1 MHTPPP
7 MSGEASLR
15 TLRPTPRVTESG
27 YGHSEQIP
35 QNGPIVDDDD
45 LMARTAEGDEGA
57 FRQLV
62 ERWERPVHSFVA
74 RMLNSDEE
82 AMDLCQ
88 EAFLRAFR
96 EAPRYR
102 ASGRFRSWFFRIA
115 GNLARTRLRR
125 RKIIRWLRF
134 DQSAHELPSPSP
146 GPEASRDREETR
158 RLVRSS
164 LERLPVR
171 QRQAIVMR
179 RYHEM
184 SYQEIAGAMQTTVPA
199 VESLIQRGMAS
210 LRRDLADKGMT
221 P

>member
-1 MHTPPP
+1 
-7 MSGEASLR
+7 
-15 TLRPTPRVTESG
+15 
-27 YGHSEQIP
+27 
-35 QNGPIVDDDD
+35 
-45 LMARTAEGDEGA
+45 MARTAEGDEEA

-62 ERWERPVHSFVA
+62 ERWERPVHSFLA

-102 ASGRFRSWFFRIA
+102 ASGRFRSWLFRIA

-134 DQSAHELPSPSP
+134 DQSEHELPSKSP
-146 GPEASRDREETR
+146 GPEASRYREEIR
-158 RLVRSS
+158 RLVRGS
-164 LERLPVR
+164 LERLPAR

-184 SYQEIAGAMQTTVPA
+184 SYQEIATAMQTTVPA

-210 LRRDLADKGMT
+210 LRSDLADKGVT

>member
-1 MHTPPP
+1 MHTPHPV
-7 MSGEASLR
+7 SAEASLR
-15 TLRPTPRVTESG
+15 TLRPASPVLAASHGQSAQMHE
-27 YGHSEQIP
+27 
-35 QNGPIVDDDD
+35 NGTTVDDDD

-62 ERWERPVHSFVA
+62 ERWERPVHSFMA
-74 RMLNSDEE
+74 RMLGSDEE
-82 AMDLCQ
+82 AEDVCQ

-102 ASGRFRSWFFRIA
+102 ASGRFRSWLFRIA
-115 GNLARTRLRR
+115 GNLARSRLRR
-125 RKIIRWLRF
+125 RRIIRWLRF
-134 DQSAHELPSPSP
+134 DQSAHELPSPIA
-146 GPEASRDREETR
+146 GPDVSRDREETR
-158 RLVRSS
+158 RLVRQS
-164 LERLPVR
+164 LEHLPVR

-184 SYQEIAGAMQTTVPA
+184 SYQDIAGSMQTTVPA

-210 LRRDLADKGMT
+210 LRRDLADKGVK

>member
-1 MHTPPP
+1 M
-7 MSGEASLR
+7 AS
-15 TLRPTPRVTESG
+15 S
-27 YGHSEQIP
+27 YGHREQIP
-35 QNGPIVDDDD
+35 QNEATVDDDD
-45 LMARTAEGDEGA
+45 LMARTAEGDEEA

-62 ERWERPVHSFVA
+62 ERWERPVHSFLA

-146 GPEASRDREETR
+146 GPDASRAREETR

-179 RYHEM
+179 RYHAM
-184 SYQEIAGAMQTTVPA
+184 SYQEIAGAMRTTVPA

-210 LRRDLADKGMT
+210 LKRDLADRGVT